1 MSSWTLKSTPP
12 HDWFLCLDANEYF
25 DHEHD
30 PELIFEEG
38 FTRPVPLKDR
48 DVMVTAFFN
57 GDPENPEFHFE
68 SPEALDKQEIEEAN
82 RALARIFGTNL
93 DLRPLYEKAADDPV
107 LGPMMNEFYGFKRM
121 ARANLFEDTINR
133 IIEMRLSHKP
143 TAKKM
148 VYDVRKNYGS
158 LVHGKAQNL
167 PAWPR
172 PHQLIKA
179 DPMSIRQLGPTR
191 RKGEFIIGFAEDL
204 LSGERDLEHL
214 EQCDPAAFYDTIS
227 KVRGVGPTSAQ
238 QLMLF
243 RERTDAVFPSNKS
256 KGKEK
261 GLRKWIILSYGGDP
275 DSISEEDFAQMTAN
289 WKGYEAAALEFMF
302 INWVVSEKEKKQNK
316 KKKNST

>member
-1 MSSWTLKSTPP
+1 MSSWTLKSIPP
-12 HDWFLCLDANEYF
+12 HDWFLCLDIDAYF

-30 PELIFEEG
+30 PETIFEDG
-38 FTRPVPLKDR
+38 FRRPIPVGQR
-48 DVMVTAFFN
+48 DVIITSFFN

-68 SPEALDKQEIEEAN
+68 SNESLSKDEISEAN
-82 RALARIFGTNL
+82 KSLARIFGTNL
-93 DLRPLYEKAADDPV
+93 DLRPLYDQAADDPV
-107 LGPMMNEFYGFKRM
+107 LGPKLTELYGFKRM

-158 LVHGKAQNL
+158 LITARGKNL

-172 PHQLIKA
+172 PHQLVKA
-179 DPMSIRQLGPTR
+179 DPMSIRKLGPTK

-204 LSGERDLEHL
+204 LAGEQDLQHL
-214 EQCDPAAFYDTIS
+214 ESCPPEEFYDQMQ

-243 RERTDAVFPSNKS
+243 RERTDAVFPSNKK
-256 KGKEK
+256 KGEEK
-261 GLRKWIILSYGGDP
+261 GHRRWIIASYGEDP
-275 DSISEEDFAQMTAN
+275 DNLPEEKFQKLIAP
-289 WKGYEAAALEFMF
+289 WKGYEAPALEFLF
-302 INWVVSEKEKKQNK
+302 ANWVLSEKERKQNK
-316 KKKNST
+316 D

>member
-1 MSSWTLKSTPP
+1 MSTWTLTSIPP
-12 HDWFLCLDANEYF
+12 HDWFFCLDIDQYF

-38 FTRPVPLKDR
+38 FTRPIPLEDR
-48 DVMVTAFFN
+48 DILVTTFFN

-68 SPEALDKQEIEEAN
+68 SPESLSKDEIEQTN
-82 RALARIFGTNL
+82 KSLARILGTNI
-93 DLRPLYEKAADDPV
+93 DLRPFYEQASDDPV
-107 LGPMMNEFYGFKRM
+107 LGPLLSEYYGFKRM

-133 IIEMRLSHKP
+133 IIQMRLSHKP

-148 VYDVRKNYGS
+148 VYNVRKSYGS
-158 LVHGKAQNL
+158 LINTGGDSI

-179 DPMSIRQLGPTR
+179 TPMNIRQLDPGPTK

-204 LSGERDLEHL
+204 LSGEQDLQHL
-214 EQCDPAAFYDTIS
+214 ETCPPDEFYDTIS
-227 KVRGVGPTSAQ
+227 NVRGVGPTSAQ

-243 RERTDAVFPSNKS
+243 RERPDAVFPSNKK

-261 GLRKWIILSYGGDP
+261 GHRRWIILNYGGDP
-275 DSISEEDFAQMTAN
+275 DNISEENFQQMIN
-289 WKGYEAAALEFMF
+289 KWKGYEAAGLEFLF
-302 INWVVSEKEKKQNK
+302 IDWVMSEKA
-316 KKKNST
+316 KNRSN

>member
-12 HDWFLCLDANEYF
+12 HDWFLCLDVDQYF

-30 PELIFEEG
+30 PEKVFEDG
-38 FTRPVPLKDR
+38 FTRPIPVGDR
-48 DVMVTAFFN
+48 DILVTSFFN

-68 SPEALDKQEIEEAN
+68 SPESLTKEEIEEAN
-82 RALARIFGTNL
+82 KSLSRIFGTEL
-93 DLRPLYEKAADDPV
+93 DLRPMYDKLENDPV
-107 LGPMMNEFYGFKRM
+107 IGPKLTELYGLKRM

-148 VYDVRKNYGS
+148 VYKVRENYGS
-158 LVHGKAQNL
+158 LITAKGKNI

-179 DPMSIRQLGPTR
+179 SPMAIRKLGPTK

-204 LSGERDLEHL
+204 LSGEQDLQEL
-214 EQCDPAAFYDTIS
+214 EQADPKTFYKNIK

-243 RERTDAVFPSNKS
+243 RNRTDATFPSNKS
-256 KGKEK
+256 GGKEK
-261 GLRKWIILSYGGDP
+261 GLRKWIIMSYGGDP
-275 DSISEEDFAQMTAN
+275 DAISEEDFQQMISS
-289 WKGYEAAALEFMF
+289 WEGYEATALEFMF
-302 INWVVSEKEKKQNK
+302 VNWVLSEKEKKQN
-316 KKKNST
+316 